1 MSQSLALQWGSRR
14 KRSPMDYA
22 AIKDGAPR
30 TYSMPCSPP
39 QTEEEGGPRRKRPRR
54 QAASGKRRPPPPV
67 EAPAECDAPS
77 ATRLALLIKEPW
89 VSLIGHGKKT
99 WELRGRRTHKRG
111 RVALVASRT
120 GGWITG
126 GATLVDCRGPL
137 TQAQLAA
144 SEALHCVPQGAGA
157 SAGRYRETYAWVFA
171 DALQLDQPVRYQHP
185 GGAVIWVNLDAPVVV

>member
-1 MSQSLALQWGSRR
+1 MSQSLTLQWGARR
-14 KRSPMDYA
+14 RRSPMDHA
-22 AIKDGAPR
+22 TLKDGPPR
-30 TYSMPCSPP
+30 SYSMPCSPP
-39 QTEEEGGPRRKRPRR
+39 QTEEESGPRRKRPSR
-54 QAASGKRRPPPPV
+54 QAASGKRQRPPPPD

-144 SEALHCVPQGAGA
+144 SEELHCVSGAA
-157 SAGRYRETYAWVFA
+157 PGRYRETYAWVFA
-171 DALQLDQPVRYQHP
+171 DALQLPQPVRYQHP
-185 GGAVIWVNLDAPVVV
+185 PGAVIWVNLDTPVVV